1 MLRKQLGLI
10 MDTGPF
16 DVYFGV
22 WHLEVDP
29 LCYVYIHC

>member
-10 MDTGPF
+10 RGPF